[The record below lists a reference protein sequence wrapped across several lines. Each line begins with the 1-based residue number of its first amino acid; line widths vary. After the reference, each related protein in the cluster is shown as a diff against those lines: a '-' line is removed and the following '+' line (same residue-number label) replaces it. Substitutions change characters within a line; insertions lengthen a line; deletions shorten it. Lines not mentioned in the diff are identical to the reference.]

1 MRTPPPAASPSA
13 RRYAVSGTIVN
24 TTRNRAAVGGPSGVV
39 GTALSLEWRRS
50 GVVGTA
56 LSLEWRRS
64 GVVGTALS
72 LEWRRSG
79 VVGTALW
86 VEEQLGAHD
95 HVARGGRPAP

>member
-24 TTRNRAAVGGPSGVV
+24 ATRNRAAVGGPSGVV
-39 GTALSLEWRRS
+39 GTALSLAWRRS

-56 LSLEWRRS
+56 LSLAWRRS

-72 LEWRRSG
+72 
-79 VVGTALW
+79 